1 MKTHDLERVTAA
13 GREIL
18 YFYEYAR
25 NDRNGNARY
34 RVWII
39 DPARGAVYEKV
50 FMGYRAALAQRV
62 QIFIEREA
70 GENGRKI

>member
-1 MKTHDLERVTAA
+1 MKKHDLERVTAA

-34 RVWII
+34 RVYII
-39 DPARGAVYEKV
+39 DAERGAVYEKV
-50 FMGYRAALAQRV
+50 FTAYRAALAQRV
-62 QIFIEREA
+62 QIFIERGA
-70 GENGRKI
+70 GKNEK